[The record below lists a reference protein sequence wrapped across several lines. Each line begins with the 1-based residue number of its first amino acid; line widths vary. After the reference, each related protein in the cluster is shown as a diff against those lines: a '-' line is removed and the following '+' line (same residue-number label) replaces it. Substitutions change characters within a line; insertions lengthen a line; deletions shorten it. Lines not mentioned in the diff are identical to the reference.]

1 MIAFLDASA
10 LIYLVEGREPWAH
23 AVKHQLQQLVAAHS
37 GLGVAMS
44 RLSWLECRVRPIRD
58 GDQSTLALF
67 DAFFSRPDLI
77 WIELSE
83 TVVEVATD
91 LRARFGLRTPDALQ
105 AACCLQLG
113 HQAVLITGDAA
124 FQRVTGLQV
133 ALVA

>member
-1 MIAFLDASA
+1 
-10 LIYLVEGREPWAH
+10 
-23 AVKHQLQQLVAAHS
+23 
-37 GLGVAMS
+37 MS

-58 GDQSTLALF
+58 GDQSTLARF
-67 DAFFSRPDLI
+67 DAFFASPDLI

-113 HQAVLITGDAA
+113 QQAVLITGDAA
-124 FQRVTGLQV
+124 FQRVMGLQV